1 MCVARL
7 QQEHP
12 DGLPDGLELSSSK
25 EEVNELH
32 SDQSVLSSTTES
44 DLGKANKSDGT

>member
-1 MCVARL
+1 MCVAWL

-12 DGLPDGLELSSSK
+12 DGLPDGLELSSS
-25 EEVNELH
+25 EVNELH